1 MAERLTR
8 SERRAETRERLL
20 DAASSIALSRG
31 FGAITIEAVAEEAGL
46 TSGAIYSNFA
56 SKEELLLDV
65 AKRLTEGM
73 QDTSLAGA
81 TDLPDLLRRGVDEV
95 IARAESANELALA
108 LEFYA
113 LTLRNPK
120 LRRAV
125 RSAVGSRRNTE
136 QATPWLQTWADERG
150 LALDAPALTYA
161 RALDALSIGLAAQ
174 RAVYGKAIVTDEII
188 AWAIK
193 RFE

>member
-95 IARAESANELALA
+95 IARAESGNELALA